1 MWAWSPPP
9 GPIDRLGQDVC
20 KAGAARSFL
29 DLLRE
34 GQESGEPKQMNRGD
48 FARADGERVWNAVP
62 DCSFCCEID
71 RLND

>member
-1 MWAWSPPP
+1 MWAWSLPP
-9 GPIDRLGQDVC
+9 GPIDRLGQMLC
-20 KAGAARSFL
+20 KAGANVFIPGLAER
-29 DLLRE
+29 
-34 GQESGEPKQMNRGD
+34 GQERGQKQMNRGD